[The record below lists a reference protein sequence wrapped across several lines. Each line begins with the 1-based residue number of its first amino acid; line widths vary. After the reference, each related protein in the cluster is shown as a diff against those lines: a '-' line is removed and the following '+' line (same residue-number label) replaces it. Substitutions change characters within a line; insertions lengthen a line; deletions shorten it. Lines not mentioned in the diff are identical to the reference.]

1 MTLAY
6 LDECGFAPSQPVC
19 YSWVAAGC
27 RKRMPYENPQ
37 GRRVNAVAALIADGP
52 QPSLTW
58 ATEHGSLLA
67 EQILDFLGT
76 IPRPAGERLV
86 VVLDNG
92 STHTSR
98 IVKDARPD
106 LEARGIELYYL
117 PPYSPKLNAIERAFG
132 VIKHHEMPERRYT
145 SWEALDAAIETAFT
159 NYETQLQHPKTRHQ
173 PRPPA

>member
-1 MTLAY
+1 
-6 LDECGFAPSQPVC
+6 
-19 YSWVAAGC
+19 
-27 RKRMPYENPQ
+27 MPYENPQ

-58 ATEHGSLLA
+58 ATERGSLLA

-76 IPRPAGERLV
+76 IPRPAGEQLV

-98 IVKDARPD
+98 IVKDALPQLRT
-106 LEARGIELYYL
+106 RGIDLYYL
-117 PPYSPKLNAIERAFG
+117 PPYSPNLNAIERAFG

-145 SWEALDAAIETAFT
+145 TWESLEAAIDTAFT
-159 NYETQLQHPKTRHQ
+159 NYETHLQHPKALRQ